1 MMIVTSFIDIEKLID
16 REVDDLIFEGK
27 FIIGVMPVIARV
39 DRYIAY
45 AKECGYETHV
55 KLVFKSEDGIYV
67 SGFMHD
73 KEFFNFKLMKHHIVR
88 LTQEGRRY
96 EEYTYRKEIRV
107 KTKEGLHALTLQG
120 FNQELIS
127 DITPNKPCIKCGAT
141 SLGSRVGNMCQSCV
155 MSGVMKENVVKKEL
169 ELPDGTI
176 LTGEKRNRYLQHQK
190 SMAKTQ
196 QEIDDGLRFKC
207 ASCKKYVLNRYKS
220 KNNNVDI
227 CTKCAKYHA
236 RNKAEQANTSAFFER
251 KAIKEANDAMTCE
264 DRAIRSSSNDDMIA
278 QFLAKK
284 EK

>member
-1 MMIVTSFIDIEKLID
+1 MIVTSFIDIEKLID

-27 FIIGVMPVIARV
+27 FIVGVMPVIARV

-67 SGFMHD
+67 SGFMHG

-96 EEYTYRKEIRV
+96 EEYTYRKEIKV

-141 SLGSRVGNMCQSCV
+141 SLGRLCEHRNVNH
-155 MSGVMKENVVKKEL
+155 KE
-169 ELPDGTI
+169 
-176 LTGEKRNRYLQHQK
+176 
-190 SMAKTQ
+190 Q
-196 QEIDDGLRFKC
+196 QPNYIPSLLHYGAPGPRL
-207 ASCKKYVLNRYKS
+207 AP
-220 KNNNVDI
+220 
-227 CTKCAKYHA
+227 APA
-236 RNKAEQANTSAFFER
+236 R
-251 KAIKEANDAMTCE
+251 
-264 DRAIRSSSNDDMIA
+264 
-278 QFLAKK
+278 
-284 EK
+284 